1 MDVQQS
7 STLKPEEQ
15 MYAGAP
21 DAARSTQPVKFPQL
35 FAVAL
40 GVLGAVLVAGIGS
53 AHNASPNEVRTATG
67 QTDFDSPSASS
78 SSLSSTASTP
88 SSSSA
93 GWLTSTDARQ
103 LDGMKPQKQAENL
116 LELAI
121 GESDGAVEQISSRVD
136 RWQGR
141 LKWSPQI
148 ATLTTTAL
156 NSNDLR
162 VRESGVEIELAA
174 YGLGK
179 DSASL
184 DYLLKT
190 AQSKDHAKK
199 VWALWALGL
208 LGNRG
213 VASEQVVQVL
223 TAHLKDSDE
232 ESRLWAVE
240 GLALVG
246 TSQTIEPLLKTMHD
260 DASPRVR
267 EGAACGLARSGTLTQ
282 DQRMAAVPQ
291 LLKYTDDP
299 SLDAKTHA
307 WAFQALGEIT
317 HERLPNNTAAW
328 REWYGEAVG
337 R

>member
-1 MDVQQS
+1 
-7 STLKPEEQ
+7 
-15 MYAGAP
+15 
-21 DAARSTQPVKFPQL
+21 
-35 FAVAL
+35 
-40 GVLGAVLVAGIGS
+40 
-53 AHNASPNEVRTATG
+53 
-67 QTDFDSPSASS
+67 
-78 SSLSSTASTP
+78 
-88 SSSSA
+88 
-93 GWLTSTDARQ
+93 
-103 LDGMKPQKQAENL
+103 MKPQKQAENL

-148 ATLTTTAL
+148 ATLTSTAL

>member
-1 MDVQQS
+1 
-7 STLKPEEQ
+7 

-53 AHNASPNEVRTATG
+53 AHNASPNPMRTEAA
-67 QTDFDSPSASS
+67 QANFDSSSASS
-78 SSLSSTASTP
+78 SSSTASTP

-93 GWLTSTDARQ
+93 GPLTSTDAQQ

-148 ATLTTTAL
+148 ATLTSTAL

-213 VASEQVVQVL
+213 VASDQVVQVL

>member
-1 MDVQQS
+1 
-7 STLKPEEQ
+7 
-15 MYAGAP
+15 
-21 DAARSTQPVKFPQL
+21 
-35 FAVAL
+35 
-40 GVLGAVLVAGIGS
+40 
-53 AHNASPNEVRTATG
+53 
-67 QTDFDSPSASS
+67 
-78 SSLSSTASTP
+78 
-88 SSSSA
+88 
-93 GWLTSTDARQ
+93 
-103 LDGMKPQKQAENL
+103 MKPQKQAENL

-190 AQSKDHAKK
+190 TQSKDHAKK

>member
-1 MDVQQS
+1 
-7 STLKPEEQ
+7 

-53 AHNASPNEVRTATG
+53 AHNAPSNPMRTEAA
-67 QTDFDSPSASS
+67 QANFDSSSASS
-78 SSLSSTASTP
+78 SSSTASTP

-93 GWLTSTDARQ
+93 GPLTSTDAQQ

-213 VASEQVVQVL
+213 VASDQVVQVL

>member
-1 MDVQQS
+1 VPANLD
-7 STLKPEEQ
+7 
-15 MYAGAP
+15 
-21 DAARSTQPVKFPQL
+21 TQ
-35 FAVAL
+35 
-40 GVLGAVLVAGIGS
+40 
-53 AHNASPNEVRTATG
+53 
-67 QTDFDSPSASS
+67 
-78 SSLSSTASTP
+78 
-88 SSSSA
+88 
-93 GWLTSTDARQ
+93 Q

-121 GESDGAVEQISSRVD
+121 GQSDGAVEQISSRVD

-162 VRESGVEIELAA
+162 VRESAVEIELAA

-184 DYLLKT
+184 DYLLKK
-190 AQSKDHAKK
+190 AESKDHAQKI
-199 VWALWALGL
+199 WALWALGL

-246 TSQTIEPLLKTMHD
+246 TSQTIGPLLKTMHD

-267 EGAACGLARSGTLTQ
+267 EGAACGLAQSGTLTQ

-299 SLDAKTHA
+299 TLDAKTHA

-317 HERLPNNTAAW
+317 RQRLPNNTAAW

>member
-1 MDVQQS
+1 
-7 STLKPEEQ
+7 

-53 AHNASPNEVRTATG
+53 AHNASPNPMRTEAA
-67 QTDFDSPSASS
+67 QANFDSSSASS
-78 SSLSSTASTP
+78 SSSTASTP

-93 GWLTSTDARQ
+93 GPLTSTDAQQ

-141 LKWSPQI
+141 LKWNPQI

-213 VASEQVVQVL
+213 VASDQVVQVL

>member
-1 MDVQQS
+1 
-7 STLKPEEQ
+7 

-53 AHNASPNEVRTATG
+53 AHNASPNPMRTEAA
-67 QTDFDSPSASS
+67 QANFDSSSASS
-78 SSLSSTASTP
+78 SSSTASTP

-93 GWLTSTDARQ
+93 GPLTSTDAQQ

-213 VASEQVVQVL
+213 VASDQVVQVL

>member
-1 MDVQQS
+1 
-7 STLKPEEQ
+7 

-53 AHNASPNEVRTATG
+53 AHNAPSNPMRTEAA
-67 QTDFDSPSASS
+67 QANFDSSSASS
-78 SSLSSTASTP
+78 SSSTASTP

-93 GWLTSTDARQ
+93 GPLTSTDAQQ

>member
-1 MDVQQS
+1 
-7 STLKPEEQ
+7 

-53 AHNASPNEVRTATG
+53 AHNASPNPMRTEAA
-67 QTDFDSPSASS
+67 QANFDSSSASS
-78 SSLSSTASTP
+78 SSSTASTP

-93 GWLTSTDARQ
+93 GPLTSTDARQ

-213 VASEQVVQVL
+213 VASDQVVQVL

>member
-1 MDVQQS
+1 
-7 STLKPEEQ
+7 

-53 AHNASPNEVRTATG
+53 AHNAPSNPMRTEAA
-67 QTDFDSPSASS
+67 QANFDSSSASS
-78 SSLSSTASTP
+78 SSSTASTP

-93 GWLTSTDARQ
+93 GPLTSTDARQ